1 MAKKRSNVNLFN
13 YEIELKNIQTIKA
26 DNKALIEKEE
36 NIKGLINMELNE
48 LITKLE
54 VLINNEQLIR
64 TDTFY
69 NIAWKRGYKIERSF
83 NKLGFYDLKLPP
95 VSESEIILS
104 AYEKNNQIKPQDFL
118 MLELPQITKSILKN
132 TIADNPN
139 ITTID
144 LLNKFRIFEYPHY
157 HCFAT
162 AETEN
167 ELLDILELLKKF
179 DKIAKAKLIDLNDKI
194 FNNLSASRKKRK
206 MKEITPGCFDGMCI
220 EKNTRTTPLFTR
232 ETNF

>member
-36 NIKGLINMELNE
+36 NIKGLINMGLNE

-104 AYEKNNQIKPQDFL
+104 AYERNNQIKPQDFL

-144 LLNKFRIFEYPHY
+144 LLNKFRIFGIPS
-157 HCFAT
+157 
-162 AETEN
+162 
-167 ELLDILELLKKF
+167 
-179 DKIAKAKLIDLNDKI
+179 
-194 FNNLSASRKKRK
+194 LSLFCNCRNRK
-206 MKEITPGCFDGMCI
+206 
-220 EKNTRTTPLFTR
+220 
-232 ETNF
+232 